1 MTGKVLVV
9 GDKAKDGRL
18 IHDVLKKE
26 SGLLGRLVS
35 KTEATHAFLIKF
47 KPDILVLNPDDGFA
61 GMAEYYHTV
70 KKDAALADIPVVA
83 VLGESDLKSANLPA
97 GIQDVFCRPV
107 REAECA
113 ARLLI
118 LYRKFNRLSDKNV
131 IRCGDLEIDVSKYE
145 VRVGDRKVDLTYT
158 EYELLKFL
166 ATHPD
171 NVFTRDVLL
180 NKVWGYE
187 YYGGARTVDVHIR
200 RLRAKIEYKNRQ
212 FIDTVRNIGYKFI
225 SPDSE

>member
-1 MTGKVLVV
+1 MTGKVLIV

-18 IHDVLKKE
+18 IHAALKKE
-26 SGLLGRLVS
+26 SAFLGRLVP
-35 KTEATHAFLIKF
+35 KAEATPSFVLKF
-47 KPDILVLNPDDGFA
+47 KPDIVVLNPDEGFA
-61 GMAEYYHTV
+61 GMSEFYH
-70 KKDAALADIPVVA
+70 ALKRDTALSDVPVIV
-83 VLGESDLKSANLPA
+83 VLNESELKSTSLPS

-107 REAECA
+107 RETECA

-118 LYRKFNRLSDKNV
+118 LYRKFNRLSDKNI

-166 ATHPD
+166 VTHSD

-200 RLRAKIEYKNRQ
+200 RLRSKIEYKNRR
-212 FIDTVRNIGYKFI
+212 FIETVRNIGYKFI
-225 SPDSE
+225 SPDAD